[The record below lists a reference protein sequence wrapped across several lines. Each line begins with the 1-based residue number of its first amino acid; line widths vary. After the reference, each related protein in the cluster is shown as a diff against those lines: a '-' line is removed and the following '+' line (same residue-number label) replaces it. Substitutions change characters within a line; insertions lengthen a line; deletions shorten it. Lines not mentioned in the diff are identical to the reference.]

1 MAKRATKSEW
11 WSWEHLV
18 DHADKLGIPH
28 FQRGSV
34 WDASSRVA
42 LLESLQLRSPCG
54 SMVIWPQPSKTK
66 STTEI
71 GVPLLEGH
79 AFSVPKYV
87 LWLVDG
93 QQRSRTLLG
102 IYREAVRAEVAF
114 ERYRLASRDA
124 TTSAWLVALEEMM
137 QSKPALF
144 NLTSVDAEDPS
155 AFDEEE
161 GSDEGI
167 EEVDE
172 LPAGRVTAWFISL
185 SRAAGSKLAKEC
197 FKDPEAE
204 KARNA
209 AFRLFQF
216 DPGWRGRAPARSGA
230 ENRGPQAY
238 SAKFLLPLA
247 LLFVDQAE
255 RWRGTLASPRLHG
268 FAAKVASQLND
279 EECAWLDAELPW
291 GVGFVAQRP
300 DLTWAEF
307 RKVAP
312 NASLWALGLFAD
324 PKLKAT
330 QEALWGLFK
339 APQFAKA
346 PMPAGSS
353 FDEAVATYV
362 RINRAGVRVTAE
374 ERALATLSR
383 YVENLPG
390 KMAAFF
396 ALRDLPD
403 EARATAMASWRSEK
417 AQRLSRG
424 VSQQVMNQ
432 RAGLRHTAAR
442 AFAFD
447 LWMRVVTRFLVL
459 RLLPAT
465 GRRWTDMKALEKWS
479 MLAALERHDETPAL
493 QPPRGRAG
501 VSLSEVVERATAAVL
516 LVDDIFAREL
526 FFDDRMQRPE
536 LESTVLVFEYLSAFS
551 TGRLLEIYA
560 ARTDRQRIADML
572 MLATLGWSMNKVA
585 HQGFL
590 NTFRAAPPAAKLDDE
605 HKQGNVGLDA
615 DAEKRLAR
623 RWIDALAGAP
633 AKKDPAKNDTE
644 SSEPHSIVRRQT
656 SVENAF
662 HSQVDQARNLNHRS
676 VRWLYGLQRS
686 LGATEFSWEAQRTE
700 QSHMGLA
707 SDSQFRTGACSVRP
721 LVNQVELP
729 DEAGSLKGQRQH
741 LIPYMHGR
749 QFERILGQSGR
760 GGNAE
765 INQIGNLTW
774 LSERQNG
781 FVDGLGSNPAV
792 LTGETPANLRA
803 HFLVPFRADEV
814 ESSPTV
820 LARYEAIAA
829 WCGASASE
837 RDTDAARD
845 HFQKFAATRERWM
858 KEAMSAWLN
867 EAVARLSAELYPE
880 ASRD

>member
-1 MAKRATKSEW
+1 MAKRTTKAEW
-11 WSWEHLV
+11 WSWSDLV

-42 LLESLQLRSPCG
+42 LLESLQYRSPCG
-54 SMVIWPQPSKTK
+54 SMVVWPQPPKTK
-66 STTEI
+66 STSEI
-71 GVPLLEGH
+71 GVPLLDEH
-79 AFSVPKYV
+79 DFPVPKDI

-102 IYREAVRAEVAF
+102 VYREAVRAEVAF

-124 TTSAWLVALEEMM
+124 KTSAWLVALEEMM
-137 QSKPALF
+137 HSKSALF
-144 NLTSVDAEDPS
+144 NLRTGDAEVPS
-155 AFDEEE
+155 ASDEEE
-161 GSDEGI
+161 GSDEGTD
-167 EEVDE
+167 EVDE

-185 SRAAGSKLAKEC
+185 SRAAGSKLARER

-216 DPGWRGRAPARSGA
+216 DPGWRGRASARAGA

-247 LLFVDQAE
+247 LLFVKQAE
-255 RWRGTLASPRLHG
+255 RWQGTLASTRVKG
-268 FAAKVASQLND
+268 FAPKVASQLND
-279 EECAWLDAELPW
+279 EDCAWLDTEFPW

-307 RKVAP
+307 RTVAP

-324 PKLKAT
+324 PKLTAT
-330 QEALWGLFK
+330 QEALWGLFT

-346 PMPAGSS
+346 PMPRGSS

-396 ALRDLPD
+396 ALRDLTN
-403 EARATAMASWRSEK
+403 EARASAIASWRSDK
-417 AQRLSRG
+417 AHRLSHG

-479 MLAALERHDETPAL
+479 MLAALERNDETPAV
-493 QPPRGRAG
+493 QSSQGRAS

-536 LESTVLVFEYLSAFS
+536 LESTMLIFEYLSLFS

-560 ARTDRQRIADML
+560 SPSDRQRIADML
-572 MLATLGWSMNKVA
+572 MLATLGWSMNKIA

-590 NTFRAAPPAAKLDDE
+590 NTFRTHLPAAKLDDE
-605 HKQGNVGLDA
+605 HKHGIAGLDA
-615 DAEKRLAR
+615 AEEKRHAR

-633 AKKDPAKNDTE
+633 AKTDSDSSNE
-644 SSEPHSIVRRQT
+644 SSIERRRG
-656 SVENAF
+656 SVEKAF
-662 HSQVDQARNLNHRS
+662 HWQVDHARNLNHRC

-700 QSHMGLA
+700 QSHMGL
-707 SDSQFRTGACSVRP
+707 SSVSQFRTGACSVRP

-741 LIPYMHGR
+741 LVPYMHGR

-792 LTGETPANLRA
+792 LTGETPVNLRA

-820 LARYEAIAA
+820 LERYEAIAA
-829 WCGASASE
+829 WCGASATE
-837 RDTDAARD
+837 RDTVAARE
-845 HFQKFAATRERWM
+845 HFQKFAATRERWL
-858 KEAMSAWLN
+858 KEAMSAWL
-867 EAVARLSAELYPE
+867 VAAAKRLEAELGSP
-880 ASRD
+880 